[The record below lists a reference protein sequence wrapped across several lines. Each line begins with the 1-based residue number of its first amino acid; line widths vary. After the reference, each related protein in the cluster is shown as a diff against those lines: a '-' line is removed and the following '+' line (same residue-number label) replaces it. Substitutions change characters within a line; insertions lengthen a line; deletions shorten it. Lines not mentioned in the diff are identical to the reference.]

1 MEEQPNTQP
10 PVITQVKILGTS
22 HISDESVKQIK
33 EEIARNKPDI
43 ITVELDKKR
52 LYALLSEQKHHF
64 SIHTMF
70 KVGIKGYLFALL
82 GSWGSKKLGNLV
94 GAIPGQEMLEAV
106 KLARKEHI
114 HLALIDQEI
123 EVTLKRFSQALT
135 WKEKWKFVKEILRAI
150 FRRKEVEEELGLD
163 LKTFDLRKVPS
174 QSMIKKLTKMMQQ
187 KYPNIYH
194 VLVEERN
201 QYMARNIFHLIN
213 THQGKKILVVVGAG
227 HVEGLM
233 SILNNK
239 SKK

>member
-1 MEEQPNTQP
+1 MDEEPSRQTQA
-10 PVITQVKILGTS
+10 ITHVKILGTS
-22 HISDESVKQIK
+22 HIAAESVKQIK
-33 EEIARNKPDI
+33 EEIESNKPDI

-52 LYALLSEQKHHF
+52 LFALMSEQKHHF
-64 SIHTMF
+64 SICTMF

-114 HLALIDQEI
+114 HLALIDQDI
-123 EVTLKRFSQALT
+123 EVTLKQFSQALT
-135 WKEKWKFVKEILRAI
+135 WKEKWKFVKEIFRAL
-150 FRRKEVEEELGLD
+150 FKRKAVEEELGLD

-174 QSMIKKLTKMMQQ
+174 QTLIKKLTKMMQQ

-201 QYMARNIFHLIN
+201 EYMARNILHLIN

-233 SILNNK
+233 DILNDK